1 MSVAVVDES
10 DLELEVAAPGPVF
23 GVSYDLDAERYHEL
37 DALGSGDVKELATRS
52 PAHFIARREAR
63 GGKSTE
69 ARVRGFATHLAILEP
84 EKYEGAVAVVPADA
98 PDRPTAAMLNA
109 KERTPA
115 SERRV
120 AFWRDFDA
128 AAAGR
133 VVISAA
139 THDAVRRMSD
149 SVRRHPAAR
158 ALLEAGAREVSLLWR
173 DEATGTDAKAR
184 VDWLRPEI
192 AAVDVKTTTDA
203 SLRGFPREAARYG
216 YVIQA
221 AHYELGARAV
231 LRKPFDFWTWIAV
244 EPEPPYAVG
253 VYAAD
258 PPQVERAIEIVE
270 RAYALHARCR
280 AAGAWPAYSD
290 LIEPISLPEWAF

>member
-1 MSVAVVDES
+1 MSVGFSDES
-10 DLELEVAAPGPVF
+10 NVVEADVPAPTGCVA
-23 GVSYDLDAERYHEL
+23 YNLDAEVYHALE
-37 DALGSGDVKELATRS
+37 ALGSGDVKELATRS
-52 PAHFIARREAR
+52 PAHYRARRAAGDARTTEAKAR
-63 GGKSTE
+63 GT
-69 ARVRGFATHLAILEP
+69 ATHLAILEP
-84 EKYEGAVAVVPADA
+84 ERYDEAIAVVPADA
-98 PDRPTAAMLNA
+98 PDRPTPAMVNA
-109 KERTPA
+109 KDP
-115 SERRV
+115 SHSSVRRV

-133 VVISAA
+133 IVIPAA

-149 SVRRHPAAR
+149 AVRQHPAAR
-158 ALLEAGAREVSLLWR
+158 ELLAVGAREVSLLWR
-173 DEATGTDAKAR
+173 DASTGTDCKAR
-184 VDWLRPEI
+184 IDWLRPEI
-192 AAVDVKTTTDA
+192 AAVDVKTTRDA
-203 SLRGFPREAARYG
+203 SPQGFPREAARYG

-231 LRKPFDFWTWIAV
+231 LRKPFDFWAWIAV